1 MPVSD
6 WTPDINH
13 VQRGLLDG
21 EFTSSIYHLLAAG
34 PPRLSSLGGVAAL
47 GQALETSSGVA
58 ANEIVWPLG
67 LVQNFNMSQNRP
79 FSRIFEI
86 GSTRSYW
93 IPGRTVGQLGFG
105 SVYYH
110 GPSLLRKVYAYYQD
124 LIGEVQVPAVFNN
137 VGAMNMT
144 NPHDVIVP
152 PGYENLFLNLAS
164 DMFDQPIGFMLWIKD
179 VDKET
184 LGALY
189 FESCVIPTHTW
200 ATDANNVIVQES
212 VGVQYERIVP
222 VNIQS
227 VELVTGNT
235 AV

>member
-6 WTPDINH
+6 WTPDLNH
-13 VQRGLLDG
+13 IQRGLVDG
-21 EFTSSIYHLLAAG
+21 EFTSAVYHLLAAG
-34 PPRLSSLGGVAAL
+34 PPRLSALGGSAML
-47 GQALETSSGVA
+47 GEALENSSGVA
-58 ANEIVWPLG
+58 ANEIVWPIG
-67 LVQNFNMSQNRP
+67 MAQNLNLSQNRP

-105 SVYYH
+105 TVYYH

-124 LIGEVQVPAVFNN
+124 LIGEVQVPAVFTN
-137 VGAMNMT
+137 VGSLSMP

-164 DMFDQPIGFMLWIKD
+164 DMFDQPIGFLLWIKD

-184 LGALY
+184 IGAVY

-212 VGVQYERIVP
+212 VGVQFERVVP

-227 VELVTGNT
+227 VDLVT
-235 AV
+235 